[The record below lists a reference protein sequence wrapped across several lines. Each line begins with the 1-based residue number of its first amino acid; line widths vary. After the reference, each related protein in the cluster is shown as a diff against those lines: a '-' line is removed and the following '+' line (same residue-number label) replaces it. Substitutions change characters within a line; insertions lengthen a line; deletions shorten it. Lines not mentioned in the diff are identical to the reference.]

1 MMERMT
7 KAPLCYVQ
15 EDGCLGKI
23 GFYART
29 LGESGVYAV
38 VDPFI
43 LQTYGAVLKDA
54 FVRENVPLRMQ
65 AVEGECC
72 RQNIDRMIAEL
83 RAAGCDVVAG
93 IGGGKALDLAKA
105 VAHFARLPVLVVP
118 TSAATDAPCSAISV
132 LYTADGVFD
141 RYLALRHSPDLVL
154 VDTRVIAN
162 APARLLAAGMGDAMA
177 TYYEAFSCYRSGWR
191 TNAGGRCSLAALSLA
206 STCRDTLF
214 ADGYD
219 AYCAV
224 QEHRVTPA
232 LENVVE
238 ANIYLSGIGF
248 ESGGLS
254 VAHAVN
260 NGLSALPA
268 CRKLMH
274 GEKVAFGTLVQLC
287 LEGEAEAFER
297 VREFHSRIGLPV
309 QLNQLGL
316 DAADAQSLM
325 RTAELACDRG
335 DVMGS
340 MPAEITPEEICRAM
354 AEVDRRSR
362 GTE

>member
-162 APARLLAAGMGDAMA
+162 APARLLAAGMGDAIQFDAMLA
-177 TYYEAFSCYRSGWR
+177 AYLLNPSSASYEWKRLSEEYQVGIPALQGVPEPWEELAQQAALLPGLEEKLREQIEQNQQTALLRDIELPLARVLAHMESVGFDVDEQGIREYGAAIEGQLVEMQRQVYEAVGYEV
-191 TNAGGRCSLAALSLA
+191 TVTALP
-206 STCRDTLF
+206 D
-214 ADGYD
+214 
-219 AYCAV
+219 
-224 QEHRVTPA
+224 
-232 LENVVE
+232 
-238 ANIYLSGIGF
+238 
-248 ESGGLS
+248 ESGQTHYEYLK
-254 VAHAVN
+254 
-260 NGLSALPA
+260 SA
-268 CRKLMH
+268 
-274 GEKVAFGTLVQLC
+274 E
-287 LEGEAEAFER
+287 
-297 VREFHSRIGLPV
+297 
-309 QLNQLGL
+309 
-316 DAADAQSLM
+316 
-325 RTAELACDRG
+325 
-335 DVMGS
+335 
-340 MPAEITPEEICRAM
+340 
-354 AEVDRRSR
+354 
-362 GTE
+362 